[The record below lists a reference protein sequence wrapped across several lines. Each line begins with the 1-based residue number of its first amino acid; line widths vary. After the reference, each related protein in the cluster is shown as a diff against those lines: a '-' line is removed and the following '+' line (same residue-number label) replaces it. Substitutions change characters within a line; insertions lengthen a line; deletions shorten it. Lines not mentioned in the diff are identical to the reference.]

1 MAIKS
6 WDPRKLQD
14 RDIQGNRFD
23 ELVVEA
29 WEEAHEAESGPPGHD
44 AGAAGEGGRRR
55 GDTGATHHPFAHLRD
70 QLTRH

>member
-29 WEEAHEAESGPPGHD
+29 WEEAHEPDGGLPGQDGGGGSGVERYRADPD
-44 AGAAGEGGRRR
+44 A
-55 GDTGATHHPFAHLRD
+55 TQSPFTQLRD